1 MNLYLYRNSAV
12 VLLLLR
18 AVDGDVGHLPLLG
31 GLPQD
36 LRVDEAVQLLRVDC
50 RRGLRPPR
58 PRHLALQLRGVDS
71 RDGLGPPRPLDVG
84 VGVGPLPHPQRLL

>member
-1 MNLYLYRNSAV
+1 MVLLLW
-12 VLLLLR
+12 LLLLR
-18 AVDGDVGHLPLLG
+18 AVYSDGGHLSLLA
-31 GLPQD
+31 QD

>member
-1 MNLYLYRNSAV
+1 MVLLLW
-12 VLLLLR
+12 LLLLR
-18 AVDGDVGHLPLLG
+18 AVYSDVGHLPLLA
-31 GLPQD
+31 QD

-71 RDGLGPPRPLDVG
+71 REGLGAPRPLDVG

>member
-1 MNLYLYRNSAV
+1 MVLLLW
-12 VLLLLR
+12 LLLLR
-18 AVDGDVGHLPLLG
+18 AVDGDVGHLPLAELA
-31 GLPQD
+31 QD
-36 LRVDEAVQLLRVDC
+36 LWVDEAVQLLRVDC

-58 PRHLALQLRGVDS
+58 PRHLALQLRGVDR

>member
-1 MNLYLYRNSAV
+1 MVLLLW
-12 VLLLLR
+12 LLLLR
-18 AVDGDVGHLPLLG
+18 AVYSDGGHLPLA
-31 GLPQD
+31 GLAQD